1 MLQVI
6 THKPKIGY
14 NFVYRQRGKIT
25 KVFWS
30 GLLISKSIY
39 LFIKILQW
47 HLWKGSC
54 PFLHP
59 QRNGLIPVLVVVDLP
74 MTQMPRLYMY
84 TRHYNILLET
94 KSAPRE
100 RTVMIF
106 FKFIFSPDLQVSNCS
121 STEKLNGLHL
131 SPFLTITPQTHSQ
144 MLQCRMLLTI

>member
-6 THKPKIGY
+6 TTHKPKMGY
-14 NFVYRQRGKIT
+14 NFVYRKRGKIT
-25 KVFWS
+25 RVFWS

-39 LFIKILQW
+39 LFIKMLQW

-59 QRNGLIPVLVVVDLP
+59 QRNGLTPVLVVTDLP
-74 MTQMPRLYMY
+74 MTQMPRLY
-84 TRHYNILLET
+84 TRHHIILKT
-94 KSAPRE
+94 RSAPRE
-100 RTVMIF
+100 HTVMIF
-106 FKFIFSPDLQVSNCS
+106 FNLFFSPDLHVSNCR

-144 MLQCRMLLTI
+144 ILQCRMLLTI